1 MFDHQATDSNHALL
15 NWEYR
20 TVPETCFHPDCGTY
34 ISYGIQAYQC
44 CGGHCQLISAVH
56 DISTK
61 QSFVEQLTILFTK
74 QQLSPLHLLEVIT
87 DFLPWPQWFSCLQ
100 GITARFCWKPTE
112 TDLELFSCPLP
123 TVCQRFCC
131 QSVYRATKKDSPFVF
146 HVSAENKKAI
156 LNELKIKR
164 LSYNIH
170 MMPKK
175 H

>member
-20 TVPETCFHPDCGTY
+20 TVPETCFHPDYGTY

-87 DFLPWPQWFSCLQ
+87 DFLP
-100 GITARFCWKPTE
+100 
-112 TDLELFSCPLP
+112 
-123 TVCQRFCC
+123 
-131 QSVYRATKKDSPFVF
+131 
-146 HVSAENKKAI
+146 
-156 LNELKIKR
+156 
-164 LSYNIH
+164 
-170 MMPKK
+170 
-175 H
+175 